1 MSERAT
7 LGRMTEIFA
16 GNRRTEPR
24 YSVLLTGQAI
34 SAIGS
39 GPVIIRDLSLSGAQ
53 IEGGPLPPL
62 GRLLILKK
70 GALEASGRI
79 AWREGNRAGL
89 SFEQPLA
96 AESLFALV
104 DRARGRARPS
114 PEAVAA

>member
-1 MSERAT
+1 M
-7 LGRMTEIFA
+7 EILV

-34 SAIGS
+34 SATGS
-39 GPVIIRDLSLSGAQ
+39 GPVIIHDLSLSGAQ
-53 IEGGPLPPL
+53 IEGGPMAPL

-70 GALEASGRI
+70 GALEAAGRI

-89 SFEQPLA
+89 RFEQPLA

-104 DRARGRARPS
+104 DRARNCPC
-114 PEAVAA
+114 PKAVAA